1 MTDKYDA
8 NLYDR
13 NLGLEAVRVTEAA
26 AIACINHIGR
36 GDKNAADGAAVDAMR
51 AAFNR
56 MDIDGTV
63 VIGEGEMDEAPMLY
77 IGERVGSKRAGSVK
91 VDIALDPLEGTTP
104 CSQGMEGSCSVVAFA
119 KHGNLL
125 NAPDIY
131 MDKIAVGK
139 GLPTGIVD
147 LDRSPKENIVAVAR
161 AKGKSPR
168 DMTIC
173 TLNRDRHS
181 YIIDAARALGA
192 RVQLIENGDV
202 AGVIACALT
211 EKTGVDMFIGKGGAP
226 EGVIAAAAL
235 RCVGGQMQGRL
246 CPEDDAEIARM
257 QKWGLH
263 DATVKYTLEDMAKGD
278 VMFCAT
284 GITDSMLAKGVRV
297 VNDRIYTETL
307 MMRSKTGTVR
317 TVLGEHDL
325 VRKDWVWI

>member
-1 MTDKYDA
+1 MTNTYDP

-13 NLGLEAVRVTEAA
+13 NLGLESVRVTEAA
-26 AIACINHIGR
+26 AIACLNHIGR
-36 GDKNAADGAAVDAMR
+36 GDKMAADGAAVDAMR

-56 MDIDGTV
+56 MEIDGTV

-77 IGERVGSKRAGSVK
+77 IGEKVGSGKGPK

-119 KHGNLL
+119 EQGQLL

-139 GLPTGIVD
+139 GLPDGIVD
-147 LDRSPKENIVAVAR
+147 LDRTPTENIVAVAR
-161 AKGKSPR
+161 AKGKQPQ

-173 TLNRDRHS
+173 TLNRDRHN

-202 AGVIACALT
+202 AGVIACAMT

-246 CPEDDAEIARM
+246 CPENKAEIARM
-257 QKWGLH
+257 RKWGLE
-263 DATVKYTLEDMAKGD
+263 DDSTKYNVQDMANGD

-284 GITDSMLAKGVRV
+284 GVTDSMLGRGVRIV
-297 VNDRIYTETL
+297 GDRILTETV
-307 MMRSKTGTVR
+307 MMRSKTGTIR
-317 TVLGEHDL
+317 TVIGEHDL
-325 VRKDWVWI
+325 VRKDWVWL

>member
-1 MTDKYDA
+1 MSDKYDA

-13 NLGLEAVRVTEAA
+13 NLGLEAVRITEAA
-26 AIACINHIGR
+26 AIACLNHIGR

-56 MDIDGTV
+56 MDIEGTV

-77 IGERVGSKRAGSVK
+77 IGEKVGSGRPNSVK

-119 KHGNLL
+119 KQGNLL

-139 GLPTGIVD
+139 GLADGIVD
-147 LDRSPKENIVAVAR
+147 LDRSPTENIVAVAR
-161 AKGKSPR
+161 ARGKSPK

-173 TLNRDRHS
+173 TLNRERHT

-211 EKTGVDMFIGKGGAP
+211 DKTGVDMFIGKGGAP

-235 RCVGGQMQGRL
+235 RCIGGQMQGRL

-257 QKWGLH
+257 AKWGIT
-263 DATVKYTLEDMAKGD
+263 DVSIKYNITDMADGD

-284 GITDSMLAKGVRV
+284 GITNSMLAKGVQV
-297 VNDRIYTETL
+297 IKDRIYTESL

-325 VRKDWVWI
+325 VRKDWIWV